1 MKILGNKRDRQWT
14 RYMASGNQS
23 HYKQFCKH
31 RNKVK
36 KLSMANRK
44 QYERKLA
51 SQAKTNPKAIYK
63 YINSRLKIQKEITEV
78 HIDCDSTDS
87 ELTDN
92 KKIIVD
98 IFAKYF
104 ASIFNKDNND
114 VLPIIDNLPCDSPM
128 DICIITEKMVSEQ
141 LQNLDITKSPGP
153 DCINARLLKELH
165 DAIVKPLTNLFNNS
179 LKQKIVPHEW
189 KKAHVAPIHKK
200 REIKYWYLIID
211 Q

>member
-1 MKILGNKRDRQWT
+1 MCQEVKSKNWDNILNDSKPIDGQWESLSNILTEARDKHVPHKLVDIDSTNKKTWNVPRTLEMKILGNKRDRQWT
-14 RYMASGNQS
+14 RYMESGNQS

-36 KLSMANRK
+36 KLSKANRK

-98 IFAKYF
+98 IFVVF
-104 ASIFNKDNND
+104 
-114 VLPIIDNLPCDSPM
+114 
-128 DICIITEKMVSEQ
+128 
-141 LQNLDITKSPGP
+141 
-153 DCINARLLKELH
+153 CIN
-165 DAIVKPLTNLFNNS
+165 I
-179 LKQKIVPHEW
+179 
-189 KKAHVAPIHKK
+189 
-200 REIKYWYLIID
+200 
-211 Q
+211 